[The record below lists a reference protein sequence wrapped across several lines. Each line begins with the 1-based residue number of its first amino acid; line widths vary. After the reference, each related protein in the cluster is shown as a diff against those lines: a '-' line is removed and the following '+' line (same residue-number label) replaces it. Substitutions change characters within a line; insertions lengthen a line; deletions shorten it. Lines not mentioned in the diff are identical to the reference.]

1 QLVEGIA
8 LHPTEVAIQ
17 HPGAIGHA
25 EEAHQRPIALDAP
38 AGRHR
43 IGHVRP
49 QLGVVRGKELSGART
64 APASGEHSQAIAAAI
79 SSGRVSAGF
88 SSPMARMMTTFE
100 VAVVPARSRPTEI
113 VSAST
118 AAFVAAYAACFGVGV

>member
-1 QLVEGIA
+1 MRWPL
-8 LHPTEVAIQ
+8 
-17 HPGAIGHA
+17 
-25 EEAHQRPIALDAP
+25 
-38 AGRHR
+38 
-43 IGHVRP
+43 
-49 QLGVVRGKELSGART
+49 T

-118 AAFVAAYAACFGVGV
+118 AAFVAAYAACFGVGVAATKVETVTMRPCSAATTSGRKARMAWTVDHRLRSSRCVHSSSVPSTNGVPPA